1 MAIHDGAGLS
11 LLYDDNELRVIWRQ
25 GFSDFLFISFGDLSS
40 LASGLRFFADQP
52 AARSDWSTLA
62 FVAKRGN
69 WYPREN
75 MAAAWSSF
83 ADRLAAFHR
92 RVVFGNSMGGYGAL
106 KYSGRLRAET
116 VVALAPQ
123 WSLDPAECG
132 GVDPTFQQY
141 FLASMRGM
149 GVRADEVSGHIY
161 IVADRYDPVERFHC
175 ARIAQNCPGVQ
186 FIDAPGA
193 DHQVAAL
200 FAGSGNFSALI
211 DLARAG
217 DLDALR
223 ALVRERR
230 RATPAFRARIDAY
243 LAVRRAR

>member
-1 MAIHDGAGLS
+1 MAIHEGAGLT
-11 LLYDDNELRVIWRQ
+11 LLYDDAELRVIWRQ

-52 AARSDWSTLA
+52 ARRRDWSALA

-69 WYPREN
+69 WYPRQT
-75 MAAAWSSF
+75 MATAWSSF
-83 ADRLAAFHR
+83 ADRLAAFRH

-106 KYSGRLRAET
+106 KYSGRLGAET
-116 VVALAPQ
+116 VIALAPQ

-149 GVRADEVSGHIY
+149 GVRRDETAGEIF
-161 IVADRYDPVERFHC
+161 IIADRSDPVEAFHC
-175 ARIAQNCPGVQ
+175 ARIAQNCPRAH
-186 FIDAPGA
+186 FIDAPGL
-193 DHQVAAL
+193 DHQVAGL
-200 FAGSGNFSALI
+200 FAGTANFATLV

-217 DLDALR
+217 DPAALR

-230 RATPAFRARIDAY
+230 RAAPEFQPRIAAY
-243 LAVRRAR
+243 LAARRAR